1 MNFNQTCCNQ
11 QDYKI
16 TYKQIILITLI
27 AAVQFCLLFTV
38 GCGSSGGMNEAAS
51 INLSSDSQSIPA
63 DGKSSAALT
72 AVVSNS
78 ADSSVTPYNTVL
90 FKTNLGHFRN
100 GSQEIQVDITGENGT
115 ATTSLISTTQPGIAE
130 VTCYSGGVSQSIR
143 INFTHY
149 DNTGLPVA
157 EEFGLSVQYH
167 NISGLWM
174 SGLSTKVYA
183 HLADFLG
190 NGVKDGVPVR
200 FRTYNT
206 GGFFDPDMA
215 VTAGMIGDNI
225 RDNDGVASSTLFSA
239 SSPSPA
245 QGMVSVTAETDGG
258 ETTHVTSIAVTPGY
272 DAHIMYAGTN
282 GGGVYKSTDSGRTW
296 ENISKS
302 TLNPRAGQNWLDPY
316 IKGNSAICVDP
327 DDHNTVYV
335 GTGYLGSGNLF
346 RSLDGGMN
354 WNSNNPE
361 EWFGVYS
368 TQAAVLT
375 VLCDDDGNNND
386 DNGNTN
392 YVWVGT
398 EGQGIVY
405 ATDGKNFSPAG
416 GVINVNTPS
425 GKGEI
430 ASAITGYS
438 AKTETWTLKCIV
450 PEATVNSP
458 SIITAIDPVAVENSD
473 YTSPPVFTP
482 ADPSKQPAT
491 DGRIEKF
498 TTSANTKTETW
509 TAKYVIGATAEYIKA
524 PDGKGTIIDVTSQF
538 TQYREKWTL
547 TCVYV
552 DINQSPLLGQDS
564 TVFTVEGSSVGKLDN
579 AKVNTAYTSDYINF
593 KIIPGPAPFIVGD
606 VIEFETVPLSYWQIS
621 GTVSGMQAK
630 IAYTGVAY
638 TSDNQAVGFTIY
650 QGTVPFVIGDTFT
663 FQTYEAR
670 PAYWTVAGSLSGMQ
684 AGIAQT
690 GEVYTSDNGEITFTI
705 NEKGSSFKSGDIIT
719 IDVIANKLGHNWT
732 VWDIVKVP
740 GTHNDT
746 AVLYAATGTG
756 LYKSINGGRTWDST
770 GRFTGD
776 SITALE
782 LYHTSSGTDILYAG
796 TQNAGVWVSYDSGI
810 TWAQFA
816 SGMDRGTNIKD
827 ILLDRY
833 NHTLYAAAWYGP
845 IDNAGGKVFVH
856 QVNGDFT
863 MAFGSSW
870 YETNQ
875 GLSGEALYAI
885 AADNQDFTSTLYA
898 GGEGI
903 SFYRTSGSVATTNPL
918 WEDSST
924 GFTNTIM
931 SRIPVLF
938 SGEVGLSYK
947 YVQYDNVVFMDIYLQ
962 DVNGNPPIAGSTFKV
977 TFNDKEGDEDTTKEY
992 SWTDIVYPDTYS
1004 YQGTF
1009 RDPANGYTNNPYSY
1023 RFIATSG
1030 DELKITYMLKCNDE
1044 ADITSGCSGGGGEET
1059 VTIPF

>member
-1 MNFNQTCCNQ
+1 MNLNQTHCNNRY
-11 QDYKI
+11 YKSLN
-16 TYKQIILITLI
+16 YIILITI
-27 AAVQFCLLFTV
+27 IVITHVTFIS
-38 GCGSSGGMNEAAS
+38 GCGSSGSMNETAA
-51 INLSSDSQSIPA
+51 INLSADSQSIPA
-63 DGKSSAALT
+63 DGKSSVAIT
-72 AVVSNS
+72 AVLSNS
-78 ADSSVTPYNTVL
+78 SDSSVSPYTNVL
-90 FKTNLGHFRN
+90 FKTNLGRFRN
-100 GSQEIQVDITGENGT
+100 GSQEIQVDITQTNGI
-115 ATTSLISTTQPGIAE
+115 ATTSLISSTEPGIAE
-130 VTCYSGGVSQSIR
+130 VTCQSSGVTQSMR
-143 INFTHY
+143 IHFTHY

-174 SGLSTKVYA
+174 SGLATKVYA
-183 HLADFLG
+183 HLGDFFG

-206 GGFFDPDMA
+206 GGFFDPDIA
-215 VTAGMIGDNI
+215 VTAGMVGEDSIQGN
-225 RDNDGVASSTLFSA
+225 GVASSTLFST

-272 DAHIMYAGTN
+272 DSHIMYAGTN

-302 TLNPRAGQNWLDPY
+302 TLNPRAGQNWIDPY

-335 GTGYLGSGNLF
+335 GTGYLGSGNVF

-361 EWFGVYS
+361 EWYGLYS

-386 DNGNTN
+386 GTN
-392 YVWVGT
+392 YVWIGT
-398 EGQGIVY
+398 EGQGILY
-405 ATDGKNFSPAG
+405 APDGENFAPSG
-416 GVINVNTPS
+416 GIITVNTPQ
-425 GKGEI
+425 GKGEVLSPK
-430 ASAITGYS
+430 AGYS
-438 AKTETWTLKCIV
+438 AKTETWTLSCIV
-450 PEATVNSP
+450 PDATVNSP
-458 SIITAIDPVAVENSD
+458 SVITNIDPVVVENSD

-482 ADPSKQPAT
+482 ADPSKDPAT

-498 TTSANTKTETW
+498 LTSANTKTETW
-509 TAKYVIGATAEYIKA
+509 TAKYVVGATAEYLKA
-524 PDGKGTIIDVTSQF
+524 PDGKGTAIEINPKLTK
-538 TQYREKWTL
+538 YREKWTL

-552 DINQSPLLGQDS
+552 DISQSPLLGQDS
-564 TVFTVEGSSVGKLDN
+564 TVFTVEGATTGKLDN
-579 AKVNTAYTSDYINF
+579 ARVNAAYTSEYIDF

-606 VIEFETVPLSYWQIS
+606 IIEFETVPLSYWQIS

-638 TSDNQAVGFTIY
+638 TSDNQEIGFTIY
-650 QGTVPFVIGDTFT
+650 QGTVPFVNGDTFT
-663 FQTYEAR
+663 FQTYQAR
-670 PAYWTVAGSLSGMQ
+670 PAYWTVEGSVSGMQ
-684 AGIAQT
+684 SGVAQT
-690 GEVYTSDNGEITFTI
+690 GQIYSSDNGEISFTI
-705 NEKGSSFKSGDIIT
+705 KEKGSSFKSGDKIT

-746 AVLYAATGTG
+746 AILYAATATG
-756 LYKSINGGRTWDST
+756 LYKSTNGGRTWDAT

-776 SITALE
+776 YITSLE
-782 LYHTSSGTDILYAG
+782 LYHPVSGMDILYAG
-796 TQNAGVWVSYDSGI
+796 TQNGGVWVSYDSGR
-810 TWAQFA
+810 TWSQYAN
-816 SGMDRGTNIKD
+816 GMDRGTSIKN

-833 NHTLYAAAWYGP
+833 NHTLYAIAWYGP
-845 IDNAGGKVFVH
+845 RDSATGKVFAH
-856 QVNGDFT
+856 LVNSDFT
-863 MAFGSSW
+863 MTSPSSW

-875 GLSGEALYAI
+875 GLSGSALYAI
-885 AADNQDFTSTLYA
+885 AADNADFTSTLYA

-903 SFYRTSGSVATTNPL
+903 SFYKSSGGVSNANPL
-918 WEDSST
+918 WENSAT

-931 SRIPVLF
+931 ARIPILF
-938 SGEVGLSYK
+938 SGQVGLTYK
-947 YVQYDNVVFMDIYLQ
+947 YVQYDDVIFMDVYLQ

-977 TFNDKEGDEDTTKEY
+977 TFHSESAGEDY
-992 SWTDIVYPDTYS
+992 SWTNIVYPDTYS

-1009 RDPANGYTNNPYSY
+1009 SNPANGYTNHPYRY
-1023 RFIATSG
+1023 RFQAGTG
-1030 DELKITYMLKCNDE
+1030 DELTITYMLKCNSGEDKG
-1044 ADITSGCSGGGGEET
+1044 AGCSGGGGEET
-1059 VTIPF
+1059 ITIPF